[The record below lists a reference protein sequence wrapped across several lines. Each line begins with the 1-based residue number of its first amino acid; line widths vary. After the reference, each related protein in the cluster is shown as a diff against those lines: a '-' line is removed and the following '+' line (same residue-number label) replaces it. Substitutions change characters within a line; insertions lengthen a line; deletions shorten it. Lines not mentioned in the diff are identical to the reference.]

1 MIHWNDPAVQSSL
14 INAVG
19 SIVTGTIAALSAAL
33 IGRHFSRVKNLKEKL
48 ATAQDDIAFLL
59 KVEEKHC
66 ATNHERDGASHKL
79 RVRQAVRE
87 ETGMVFSGKSTP
99 GRVAYNNGPGRKF
112 ARD

>member
-14 INAVG
+14 IGAIG
-19 SIVTGTIAALSAAL
+19 SIVTGTIAAVCAAV
-33 IGRHFSRVKNLKEKL
+33 IGKHFARVKSLKEKL
-48 ATAQDDIAFLL
+48 AIAQNDIAVLL

-66 ATNHERDGASHKL
+66 EMNRQRDGETHKI

-87 ETGMVFSGKSTP
+87 ETGMAFSGKFTP
-99 GRVAYNNGPGRKF
+99 GRVAYSTGPGRRF